1 MILLDC
7 SCKEY
12 QNLDTFYAVVMGL
25 NNVAVSR
32 LRETWEK
39 LPMKL
44 RKMSHEFENM
54 LDPCRNH
61 RYVISSTSEVVYA
74 FCKIIHV

>member
-1 MILLDC
+1 
-7 SCKEY
+7 
-12 QNLDTFYAVVMGL
+12 MGL

-61 RYVISSTSEVVYA
+61 RLYRLAIG
-74 FCKIIHV
+74 KMNPPIIPFLPLLMKGKKPFEECWMSI